1 MVIPLPSP
9 TTTAGAISR
18 ATLRAGPVFARCGV
32 IRRSFGMP
40 NLAPHALLR
49 AKAGSGAAA
58 YETATDPWGGRVTIA
73 RRTASGIVISGGRR
87 TAPAAVTVAG
97 AVRGRST
104 FLVVGLQ
111 GGQCDGEDD
120 VFDQGAA
127 REVVDRL
134 GQALQHWPYA
144 QAVGVALDGLVGGVA
159 G

>member
-1 MVIPLPSP
+1 MKRQQTS
-9 TTTAGAISR
+9 
-18 ATLRAGPVFARCGV
+18 
-32 IRRSFGMP
+32 
-40 NLAPHALLR
+40 
-49 AKAGSGAAA
+49 
-58 YETATDPWGGRVTIA
+58 WGGRVTIA
-73 RRTASGIVISGGRR
+73 RRTASGIVMSGGRG

-134 GQALQHWPYA
+134 GQALQHRPYA
-144 QAVGVALDGLVGGVA
+144 QAVGVALDGLRGGVA
-159 G
+159 GMQIGEDELRGLACDQAVRLLLQATA